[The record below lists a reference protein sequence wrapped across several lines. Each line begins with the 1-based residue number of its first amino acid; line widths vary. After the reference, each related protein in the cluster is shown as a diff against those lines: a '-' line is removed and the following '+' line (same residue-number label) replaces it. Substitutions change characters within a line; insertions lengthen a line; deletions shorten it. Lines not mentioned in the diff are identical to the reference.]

1 MISVSV
7 YLYFRNFCLTFYD
20 NINIST
26 ETSLSPASRAN
37 GVDKGEGF
45 LITFIEINLHRI
57 AFSIPVGAHVLDL
70 K

>member
-1 MISVSV
+1 MITVSV
-7 YLYFRNFCLTFYD
+7 YLYFRNFSQTFYD
-20 NINIST
+20 SINIST
-26 ETSLSPASRAN
+26 EISLSPASRAN

-45 LITFIEINLHRI
+45 LITFTEINLHRI

>member
-1 MISVSV
+1 MITVSV
-7 YLYFRNFCLTFYD
+7 YLYFRNFSLTFYD
-20 NINIST
+20 NVNIST
-26 ETSLSPASRAN
+26 EISLSPASRAT

-45 LITFIEINLHRI
+45 LITFIEINLHLF